1 MKKLKRSQALLN
13 PRRTPDGEIS
23 HRMRSYPAVSNRM
36 QSNTNQYEPLEKRN
50 RGYISLS
57 LG

>member
-23 HRMRSYPAVSNRM
+23 HRMRSYPAVSNRI
-36 QSNTNQYEPLEKRN
+36 QSNTNQYEHWKKKQ
-50 RGYISLS
+50 GYISLS
-57 LG
+57 QE